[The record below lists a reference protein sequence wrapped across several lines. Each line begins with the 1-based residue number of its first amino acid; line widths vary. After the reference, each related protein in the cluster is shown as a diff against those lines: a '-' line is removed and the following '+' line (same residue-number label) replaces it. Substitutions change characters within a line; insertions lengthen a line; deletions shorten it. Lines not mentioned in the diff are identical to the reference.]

1 MTNHLHK
8 SDTSV
13 LPLTEVKGTA
23 ALLLV
28 KQNTGYSIIHVF
40 YSWHSFKYSYH
51 EISKTTTKK

>member
-40 YSWHSFKYSYH
+40 YSWRSFKYSYL
-51 EISKTTTKK
+51 